1 MINTMIKL
9 YGIFNEYEKTQCL
22 KEVTISI
29 EDKYALLHKMA
40 EV

>member
-1 MINTMIKL
+1 MNMK
-9 YGIFNEYEKTQCL
+9 KTQCL
-22 KEVTISI
+22 KEGTISS